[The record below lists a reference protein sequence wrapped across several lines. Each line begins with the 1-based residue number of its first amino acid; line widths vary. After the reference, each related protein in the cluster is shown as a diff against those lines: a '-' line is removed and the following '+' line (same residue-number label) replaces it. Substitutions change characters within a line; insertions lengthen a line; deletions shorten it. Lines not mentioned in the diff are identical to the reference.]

1 MSELTLGELADQGRK
16 VAKGELAAPAIESD
30 IIFALEHLGD
40 AQTLRELG
48 ALHRH
53 RGLQI
58 ISSPGGSA
66 EADEALQVL
75 SRHTEFTSAYED
87 MYG

>member
-1 MSELTLGELADQGRK
+1 MSELTLNELADQGRR
-16 VAKGELAAPAIESD
+16 VAEGKLATPAIESD
-30 IIFALEHLGD
+30 IIFALQQLGC
-40 AQTLRELG
+40 AEVLRELG

-53 RGLQI
+53 SGLQI
-58 ISSPGGSA
+58 VSSPGGSA

-75 SRHTEFTSAYED
+75 SRHTELASAYED

>member
-1 MSELTLGELADQGRK
+1 MSELTLNELADQGRR
-16 VAKGELAAPAIESD
+16 VAKGELATPAIESD
-30 IIFALEHLGD
+30 IIFALQQLGC
-40 AQTLRELG
+40 AEVLRELG

-53 RGLQI
+53 SGLRI
-58 ISSPGGSA
+58 VSSPGGSA

-75 SRHTEFTSAYED
+75 ARHTDRTSACEN